1 MAAAEVESVVEP
13 DCVGNDIWDRL
24 GLEIDVTYKYLFANS
39 SKYGYLTWRY
49 RNYRI
54 RCPLTCGHGSF
65 YITQGNSLRAGVS
78 SEQDSPI
85 VRGFRKFNEVTGLS
99 VDARV
104 RVAAP

>member
-1 MAAAEVESVVEP
+1 MSNLVMCAFELLEERCGVS
-13 DCVGNDIWDRL
+13 GDR
-24 GLEIDVTYKYLFANS
+24 TYKLHSGITSEPGRYVKSLGEPVTGN
-39 SKYGYLTWRY
+39 YG
-49 RNYRI
+49 I

-65 YITQGNSLRAGVS
+65 YITQGDSLRASVS

-85 VRGFRKFNEVTGLS
+85 VRRFRKFNEVTGLS

>member
-1 MAAAEVESVVEP
+1 VAAKKMQPTEAAVRGDRAFKLASGTTSEHGRCVQSLGESVT
-13 DCVGNDIWDRL
+13 GN
-24 GLEIDVTYKYLFANS
+24 
-39 SKYGYLTWRY
+39 YG
-49 RNYRI
+49 I

-65 YITQGNSLRAGVS
+65 YITQGDSLRASVS

-85 VRGFRKFNEVTGLS
+85 VRRFRKFNEVTGLS